1 MKYKL
6 LYSPAAAADLE
17 EINEYIAGELCSPA
31 AARNV
36 IGGILDAAEKLED
49 FPNMGTPLRAVTD
62 MESDYRFIAVRGY
75 TLFYRSFG
83 DCVYIDRILHGRRD
97 YMRILFDVGEQAE
110 TSRLCLYSG
119 TASQTAEPSS
129 QGNSGQKPQCGIW
142 FSSAHSR
149 IAHSAQFT
157 LLTPGARQPVQ
168 RSREGRMKEPCPA
181 LSRCAAIL
189 ASASLSRRTVA
200 RRASQPSQSIPQQP
214 VFAIIPSPPRARR
227 R

>member
-75 TLFYRSFG
+75 AVFYRSSG
-83 DCVYIDRILHGRRD
+83 GCVYIDRILHGRRD
-97 YMRILFDVGEQAE
+97 YMR
-110 TSRLCLYSG
+110 
-119 TASQTAEPSS
+119 
-129 QGNSGQKPQCGIW
+129 
-142 FSSAHSR
+142 
-149 IAHSAQFT
+149 T
-157 LLTPGARQPVQ
+157 L
-168 RSREGRMKEPCPA
+168 
-181 LSRCAAIL
+181 
-189 ASASLSRRTVA
+189 RR
-200 RRASQPSQSIPQQP
+200 RRAG
-214 VFAIIPSPPRARR
+214 
-227 R
+227 